1 MIKSMTGFGSAK
13 GSCEKLEISVE
24 LKSVNN
30 RYLDCTIKLPRVFGA
45 LEEPLKAIIQN
56 NISRGKVDV
65 YIAIYSSKADDI
77 EIKVNHSLAKA
88 YVSALKTM
96 AEEYGLSGAVT
107 VTDLTRFPDV
117 LQAEK
122 RETDPEQLRVSIS
135 EILLSALSGFNE
147 MRIREGEKLSRDIP
161 ARLDEIER
169 LTAIAEEI
177 SPRCVAEYR
186 KKLETRM
193 NEILQTA
200 EIDEARILTEAAIF
214 ADRIAINEET
224 VRLRSH
230 VEQLRQLLESQEPVG
245 RKIDFLV
252 QEFNREANTIG
263 SKGNNTEMSRTVVD
277 LKAEIE
283 KIREQAQNIE

>member
-65 YIAIYSSKADDI
+65 YIAIDSSKADDI

-96 AEEYGLSGAVT
+96 AEENGLSGAVT

-147 MRIREGEKLSRDIP
+147 MRIREGEKLSRDIS

-214 ADRIAINEET
+214 ADRIAINEES

>member
-1 MIKSMTGFGSAK
+1 MIRSMTGFGSAK
-13 GSCEKLEISVE
+13 GSFEKLEISVE

-30 RYLDCTIKLPRVFGA
+30 RYLDCTVKLPRVFNS
-45 LEEPLKAIIQN
+45 LEEPLKSIIQKH
-56 NISRGKVDV
+56 ISRGKVDV
-65 YIAIYSSKADDI
+65 YIMIDSSNADDI
-77 EIKVNHSLAKA
+77 EIKVNHPLAKA
-88 YVSALKTM
+88 YVTALRSI
-96 AEEYGLSGAVT
+96 AGENGLSDNIN

-122 RETDPEQLRVSIS
+122 RETDPELLCASIS
-135 EILLSALSGFNE
+135 GILLEALSGFND
-147 MRIREGEKLSRDIP
+147 MRIREGERLKCDIT
-161 ARLDEIER
+161 ARLNEIER

-177 SPRCVAEYR
+177 SPRSVAEYR

-193 NEILQTA
+193 NEILQTT
-200 EIDEARILTEAAIF
+200 EIDEARVLTEAAIF
-214 ADRIAINEET
+214 ADRVAINEET

-230 VEQLRQLLESQEPVG
+230 ISQLREMLDSQDGVG

-263 SKGNNTEMSRTVVD
+263 SKGNDAEMSRIIVD